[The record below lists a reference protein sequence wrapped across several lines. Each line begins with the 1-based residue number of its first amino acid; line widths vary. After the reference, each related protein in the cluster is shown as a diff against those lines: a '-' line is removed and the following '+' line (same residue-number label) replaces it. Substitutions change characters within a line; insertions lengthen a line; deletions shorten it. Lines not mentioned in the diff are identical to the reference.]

1 MLSKARRRID
11 RLGLDA
17 DLREMDARAL
27 EFREDG
33 FDTVISSLS
42 TCTFPD
48 PVAALRGMVSV
59 CAPGG
64 RILLFEHN
72 RSDVGPIARFRDRRV
87 ESRYARAGCRWI
99 QEPLEL
105 ALRGGPSIRDSVFT
119 HVAVSHDMPTAR
131 IQPKINRTVVP
142 QRVLDEDVLDP
153 GELVFWAYSEADGAA
168 AVSKHRRPFLENE
181 WFKPVSYS
189 RLEENRSITVPRE
202 FFPDYSGP
210 ATSAPLF
217 ERGEPVEFVLD
228 DELTEKAVCLV
239 RPA

>member
-1 MLSKARRRID
+1 MPTPSVHTSPSRTSGDPSVEPVDGIRSSHGSNRRRTGTIPVPTY
-11 RLGLDA
+11 
-17 DLREMDARAL
+17 
-27 EFREDG
+27 
-33 FDTVISSLS
+33 TVLAS
-42 TCTFPD
+42 
-48 PVAALRGMVSV
+48 
-59 CAPGG
+59 
-64 RILLFEHN
+64 
-72 RSDVGPIARFRDRRV
+72 
-87 ESRYARAGCRWI
+87 
-99 QEPLEL
+99 EPLV
-105 ALRGGPSIRDSVFT
+105 APSIRVSVFT
-119 HVAVSHDMPTAR
+119 HVTVSHDMPTTR

-142 QRVLDEDVLDP
+142 RRVIELGVLDP

-202 FFPDYSGP
+202 FFPDYGGP